1 MNLAAIQPSIPS
13 LPSLDIHSGEGF
25 GLLLGL
31 LAVMSIVP
39 FVMTLTTS
47 FAKFVIV
54 LGLVRQALGTQQ
66 TPPNMIIT
74 GIALILTIHVMWP
87 VGEKA
92 YANYVAAERARA
104 GAPTGSADAGP
115 TGKPDGNPDGKP
127 DGRTLNTDTLMRM
140 LVSAQMPI
148 HDYLKHNSE
157 ARYVGLFEDLTKRKT
172 DVAAGTSPTLREE
185 LRTKH
190 PQLAGAVDDLIV
202 YAPAFLLT
210 ELSEAFQIGFMVFI
224 PFLVIDLVV
233 GNVLL
238 AMGMQMLTPQT
249 IALPLKLLLFVAVGG
264 WQLIITG
271 LLQGY
276 V

>member
-1 MNLAAIQPSIPS
+1 MTLAAIPSSIPS

-92 YANYVAAERARA
+92 YANYVAAERIRA
-104 GAPTGSADAGP
+104 DAADAGAD
-115 TGKPDGNPDGKP
+115 GKPDAKP

-140 LVSAQMPI
+140 LVSAQAPI
-148 HDYLKHNSE
+148 HDYLTHNSE

-172 DVAAGTSPTLREE
+172 DAAAGSSPTLREE